1 MDYENVKIVVL
12 TKVVINITGV
22 NNIRKKMKASMENL
36 CNTNLKFKIKHFLIY
51 HCRK

>member
-36 CNTNLKFKIKHFLIY
+36 CNFYKFEIQNQTFFDISL
-51 HCRK
+51 